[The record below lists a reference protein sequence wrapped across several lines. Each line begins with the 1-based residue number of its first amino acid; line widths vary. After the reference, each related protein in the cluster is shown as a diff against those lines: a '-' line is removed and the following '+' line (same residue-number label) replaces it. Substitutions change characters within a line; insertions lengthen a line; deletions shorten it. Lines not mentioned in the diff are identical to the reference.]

1 MFCKAVYTHDISVQ
15 RTHTSF
21 VKPKI
26 AELRCME
33 IKLDFWELA

>member
-1 MFCKAVYTHDISVQ
+1 MFCKAVYMPDTSVQ

-26 AELRCME
+26 AEVRCME
-33 IKLDFWELA
+33 INLDFWELA